1 MSAPAISAQFL
12 RHVANCLDLTG
23 RSSRDLLADIG
34 LDRDALDDPDRQI
47 ALADFLGFF
56 EAAAVLARNPHFGL
70 HAGRMAGADSL
81 GPLGFLFLSAPT
93 LRGAFDSFTRYLD
106 TMQGASRNLF
116 VESAQSASFVY
127 AVLDEAQHHRRQDAE
142 YSIGATYTL
151 ARLFTGGDLVLDEV
165 RFEHERVGDYAT
177 YRDYFGCDVF
187 FAQDSNAFS
196 FHPRF
201 LAQSGR
207 ALSPA
212 LHPII
217 ERHFRNRARAAPIG
231 LAEQVEAALR
241 AFPIDAPPGQ
251 ARLAARLGMSA
262 ATLNRRLR
270 AAGLSWR
277 TIVARRR
284 LDMAARLLT
293 DSSRDIA
300 DIALA
305 VGYAESASF
314 IRGFRRHFGMT
325 PERYRKAGGVSAPP
339 APSVNT

>member
-1 MSAPAISAQFL
+1 MSAPTISAQFL

-23 RSSRDLLADIG
+23 RSPRDLLAGIG

-47 ALADFLGFF
+47 PLGDFLGFF

-70 HAGRMAGADSL
+70 HVGRLAGSDSL
-81 GPLGFLFLSAPT
+81 GPLSFLFLSAPT
-93 LRGAFDSFTRYLD
+93 LRGAFDGFTRYLD
-106 TMQGASRNLF
+106 TMQGASRNAF
-116 VESAQSASFVY
+116 VETGQSASFVY
-127 AVLDEAQHHRRQDAE
+127 AVLDETQRHRRQDAE

-165 RFEHERVGDYAT
+165 RFEHEMVGDYAT

-187 FAQDSNAFS
+187 FAQDCNAFS

-207 ALSPA
+207 ALSPV
-212 LHPII
+212 LHPIM
-217 ERHFRNRARAAPIG
+217 ESHFRSRAREARVTF
-231 LAEQVEAALR
+231 AERVEAALR
-241 AFPIDAPPGQ
+241 TAPHDVTQ
-251 ARLAARLGMSA
+251 ARLAGRLDMSVS
-262 ATLNRRLR
+262 TLQRRLR
-270 AAGLSWR
+270 EEGLSWR
-277 TIVARRR
+277 DLVARRR

-293 DSSRDIA
+293 DSRRDIA

-314 IRGFRRHFGMT
+314 IRGFRRHFGTT
-325 PERYRKAGGVSAPP
+325 PQRYRRGER
-339 APSVNT
+339 